1 MECDFLLYAS
11 LLLRTYTHDIQ
22 STHEE
27 SISTYTLHS
36 NLKLGTHLTVVVE
49 LTVT

>member
-1 MECDFLLYAS
+1 MRFLVVCKSPAQNIH
-11 LLLRTYTHDIQ
+11 THDIQ